1 MMSLRPL
8 AFVLF
13 PFCFVPYGFLPPY
26 SNEVLKRRVW
36 CQVKGPRSF
45 ILFPGSVE
53 VLWGL
58 NNRFA
63 CIALVFLLCGPL
75 TKGFYSV

>member
-13 PFCFVPYGFLPPY
+13 PFCFVPYGFLLPY

-36 CQVKGPRSF
+36 CQVEGPCSS
-45 ILFPGSVE
+45 ILFPRSVE
-53 VLWGL
+53 VSWGL
-58 NNRFA
+58 NKRFA
-63 CIALVFLLCGPL
+63 HIALVFLLCGPL
-75 TKGFYSV
+75 T